1 MSDIYII
8 TLANSDAGR
17 HTQEAK
23 NQLTKTLTSCR
34 DYGWPAQIFDAING
48 YNLDATIW
56 NTLNLK
62 CPKKKL
68 GSSNK
73 FADKPGA
80 IGCFISHFLLWK
92 KCISLNRPLI
102 ILEDDVQ
109 VISSLVEIKSN
120 HDCLKLH
127 APRQRKENET
137 VGRWSPGAFGY
148 WLSPIGAQKLVNFS
162 ITNGPKYNDKCVG
175 SKVLDWEYIDIPLI
189 RLRLRRGSS
198 TNPVDYPYKDV

>member
-1 MSDIYII
+1 MFNIYII

-17 HTQEAK
+17 HSEEAK
-23 NQLTKTLTSCR
+23 KQLTKTLNSCR
-34 DYGWPAQIFDAING
+34 DHGWPVQIFHAVNG

-56 NTLNLK
+56 STLDLK
-62 CPKKKL
+62 SPKKKT

-80 IGCFISHFLLWK
+80 MGCFLSHFLLWK
-92 KCISLNRPLI
+92 KCTSLNKPVI
-102 ILEDDVQ
+102 ILEDDIQ
-109 VISSLVEIKSN
+109 VISSLTEIKSN
-120 HDCLKLH
+120 HECLKLH

-162 ITNGPKYNDKCVG
+162 LTNGPKYNDKCIG
-175 SKVLDWEYIDIPLI
+175 SKVLDWDYINTPLI